1 MVRQLLTIARKTET
15 HFAPTDINKQVAE
28 LANLVKETFP
38 KTIKISTELDPN
50 LPLVVADAN
59 QIGQVCLNLC
69 LNARDAMPE
78 VGSLAIK
85 TSVVEGSRLADRH
98 HEADS
103 GTYIAVEIAD
113 TGKGIDETIRDK
125 IFEPFFTTKREGEGT
140 GLGLAMV
147 YGIIKS
153 HKGFIDVESAAGQG
167 TTLRFYLP
175 V

>member
-1 MVRQLLTIARKTET
+1 M
-15 HFAPTDINKQVAE
+15 
-28 LANLVKETFP
+28 
-38 KTIKISTELDPN
+38 
-50 LPLVVADAN
+50 
-59 QIGQVCLNLC
+59 
-69 LNARDAMPE
+69 
-78 VGSLAIK
+78 
-85 TSVVEGSRLADRH
+85 ADRH

-103 GTYIAVEIAD
+103 GTYIAVEVAD

-147 YGIIKS
+147 YGIIKG